1 MSAVFEP
8 ASKMSAMAAPEII
21 EPEVE
26 PRNALPDW
34 DQLARRVSSDLQRI
48 SAQIVALS
56 DSTGCGPDPLPSIST
71 LLEETNRH
79 LCEIRASID
88 VRPLTKTATDEA
100 YTTMFKP
107 LAFVEGAIAM
117 AVKVEAD
124 IISPVLRV
132 VHELLNEAQDSLG
145 DQALGA
151 MLPCALSADQ
161 DHAPQQDP
169 IQVAF
174 GQVEDLLN
182 HAQGTEEDHSW
193 SGDSERLIRIAH
205 GLADEAALRPPKG
218 VEIDRVAYDIAAL
231 IRACRLVPGDTESKE
246 RTALLTQVE
255 QHLRSITECL
265 EDCCDPG
272 APRPPAT
279 GEAAEESA
287 LKTEMR
293 ECART
298 ACYEIQ
304 CLAEAMQIVAE
315 KFGSSEDQPVAH
327 GIMARI
333 IVLAEIV
340 YHAAQLHGEAPMA
353 TLAELRNSFK
363 GRL

>member
-1 MSAVFEP
+1 MTTVEAPIRKAAATANPVPSTNVEAPPEWERLAKAVALDLAEATERTKALADLAVNELTPVATLLDEAHVLLGQITCSVNAKPLNSAV
-8 ASKMSAMAAPEII
+8 
-21 EPEVE
+21 
-26 PRNALPDW
+26 
-34 DQLARRVSSDLQRI
+34 
-48 SAQIVALS
+48 
-56 DSTGCGPDPLPSIST
+56 
-71 LLEETNRH
+71 
-79 LCEIRASID
+79 
-88 VRPLTKTATDEA
+88 TDEA
-100 YTTMFKP
+100 YTALFKP
-107 LAFVEGAIAM
+107 MAFVQGAAAITA
-117 AVKVEAD
+117 AGNAN
-124 IISPVLRV
+124 VL
-132 VHELLNEAQDSLG
+132 LLPSLRSLHTSLDEIQNNLG
-145 DQALGA
+145 DQVLGA
-151 MLPCALSADQ
+151 MLPNSTAT
-161 DHAPQQDP
+161 APDATPQNDA

-174 GQVEDLLN
+174 GQIEYLLN

-218 VEIDRVAYDIAAL
+218 VEIDQVAYDIAAL
-231 IRACRLVPGDTESKE
+231 IRASRLVPGDTESKE
-246 RTALLTQVE
+246 RTAILTQVE

-272 APRPPAT
+272 APRPPAP

-287 LKTEMR
+287 QKAEMR

-304 CLAEAMQIVAE
+304 CLAEAMQTVAE

-333 IVLAEIV
+333 IVLSEIV